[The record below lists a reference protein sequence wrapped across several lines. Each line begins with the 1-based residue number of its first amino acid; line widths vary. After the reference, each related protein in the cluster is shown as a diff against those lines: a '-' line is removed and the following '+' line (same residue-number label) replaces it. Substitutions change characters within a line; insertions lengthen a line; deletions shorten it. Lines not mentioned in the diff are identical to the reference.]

1 MNCLM
6 PVIVCFLSA
15 CVGGAQVPAQPVP
28 AAVSDYGNAIVSGV
42 LRVDSQSRIYCDI
55 AGWPAIVGKEMPV
68 QIRGLAPTESGFS
81 VPMRE
86 FVLQTLQDCLS
97 RSQTAGDPNL
107 PASGK
112 ILLTH
117 ITRGSGFCLVADIQ
131 ADGKDLGQMLIDKGF
146 AQKMLT
152 PVGSNSPPAE
162 TPSDKSAAAAAAPAT
177 GEPSQT
183 GFAAS
188 KNSQTFHRAD
198 CRHAKKISK
207 TTLLT
212 FDTRE
217 QAIQTGRKP
226 CKVCNP

>member
-1 MNCLM
+1 MNCVI
-6 PVIVCFLSA
+6 PVFAFFLSA
-15 CVGGAQVPAQPVP
+15 CVGGAESPAPTQ
-28 AAVSDYGNAIVSGV
+28 ATADYGNAIVSGV

-86 FVLQTLQDCLS
+86 FVMQTLQGCLN

-112 ILLTH
+112 IQLTH

-131 ADGKDLGQMLIDKGF
+131 ADGKDLGQLLIDKGF
-146 AQKMLT
+146 AQKILT
-152 PVGSNSPPAE
+152 PVGSSVPPAQADPD
-162 TPSDKSAAAAAAPAT
+162 TPAPASAAN
-177 GEPSQT
+177 EPSKT
-183 GFAAS
+183 GYAAS

-198 CRHAKKISK
+198 CRHAKRILKS
-207 TTLLT
+207 TLLV
-212 FDTRE
+212 FETRE

>member
-6 PVIVCFLSA
+6 PVIVFFLSA
-15 CVGGAQVPAQPVP
+15 CVGGAQSSAPTS
-28 AAVSDYGNAIVSGV
+28 AAADYGYAIVSGV

-86 FVLQTLQDCLS
+86 FVLQTLQNCLN
-97 RSQTAGDPNL
+97 RSQTDGDPNL

-146 AQKMLT
+146 AQKILT
-152 PVGSNSPPAE
+152 PVGSTLPPAQAAPDNSAP
-162 TPSDKSAAAAAAPAT
+162 TAAAAAAD
-177 GEPSQT
+177 EPSQT
-183 GFAAS
+183 GYAAS
-188 KNSQTFHRAD
+188 KNSPTFHRAD
-198 CRHAKKISK
+198 CRHAKKILKS
-207 TTLLT
+207 TLLS